1 MKKRL
6 LSLLLVA
13 VMIISL
19 LPMAEVKAASLPNG
33 AKWLVN
39 EEDTYVWYKLEGNS
53 EGGETLTIGGTG
65 AMPDYDIDSN
75 MAPWHEREEY
85 EDG

>member
-39 EEDTYVWYKLEGNS
+39 EEDTYVWYKLEGW
-53 EGGETLTIGGTG
+53 LC
-65 AMPDYDIDSN
+65 
-75 MAPWHEREEY
+75 
-85 EDG
+85 